1 MNSLL
6 LAFLTGLL
14 VTSTAAFGGEDSR
27 CRSGLPAQMFIDCA
41 VAEGAAH
48 CSENGPGNV
57 GAGFYNVTDNLQ
69 PWMELQMR
77 RDVARDLSD
86 STGSDVAQQLDGH

>member
-77 RDVARDLSD
+77 RDVARENTEPIRDD
-86 STGSDVAQQLDGH
+86 IAQQLDRR